1 MVDNH
6 DLSQWCLRMFRIDRR
21 LFEHFDMVMLLL
33 IFLVCIMAFF
43 NLYSAS
49 FPPRGYGTPPYIK
62 QGYFFLMGFTAFV
75 FIISFDYQELH
86 SWNYPFYCIT
96 VVLLLIAF
104 VAGDKAGGA
113 ERWINL
119 GIFKLQPSEPA
130 KLMLVI
136 TLASYYS
143 RKEINDGYTIK
154 DLLVPILLTAVP
166 FLLILLEPDLGTAL
180 MLGIIFVYMTVF
192 VKLRASTYAIMG
204 SLGLGAGGFAW
215 EKLLKPYQ
223 KQRIQ
228 TFLNPENDPM
238 GHGYQILQSK
248 IAVGSGGKFGKGY
261 MEGTQGHLHF
271 LPERHTDFAFAVW
284 GEEWGFA
291 GSVIFIGT
299 YFLLL
304 LWGLYVAMY
313 AKDRFGVL
321 LAYGVVMLIF
331 WQAVIN
337 LFMIMGFLPVV
348 GIPLPLVSYG
358 GSSLM
363 TTMLGLGLLMNVRM
377 RRFQKA
383 P

>member
-1 MVDNH
+1 MIRV
-6 DLSQWCLRMFRIDRR
+6 DRR
-21 LFEHFDMVMLLL
+21 LFEHFDMVLMLL
-33 IFLVCIMAFF
+33 IVLVCSMAFF

-49 FPPRGYGTPPYIK
+49 FPPKEYGTPPYIK
-62 QGYFFLMGFTAFV
+62 QAYFFIISFALFV

-86 SWNYPFYCIT
+86 SWNYPFYGMI
-96 VVLLLIAF
+96 VLLLLVAF
-104 VAGDKAGGA
+104 FAGSKAGGA
-113 ERWINL
+113 QRWINL
-119 GIFKLQPSEPA
+119 GFFRLQPSEPA

-143 RKEINDGYTIK
+143 RKQLSDGYGIK
-154 DLLVPILLTAVP
+154 DLFVPVLLTGVP
-166 FLLILLEPDLGTAL
+166 FILILFQPDLGTAL
-180 MLGIIFVYMTVF
+180 MLGIIFVSMTVF
-192 VKLRASTYAIMG
+192 VKLKMSAYTIMG
-204 SLGLGAGGFAW
+204 SLALLVGGFAW

-228 TFLNPENDPM
+228 TFLNPEKDPM

-271 LPERHTDFAFAVW
+271 LPERHTDFAFSVW

-291 GSVIFIGT
+291 GSIVFLGA
-299 YFLLL
+299 YFSML
-304 LWGLYVAMY
+304 LWGLYAAMN

-321 LAYGVVMLIF
+321 LAFGMVALVF

-358 GSSLM
+358 GSSLL
-363 TTMLGLGLLMNVRM
+363 TTVLALAILMNVRM
-377 RRFQKA
+377 RRFQPAISRDELSKA
-383 P
+383 TP